1 MNVSNLFR
9 SALPVLLGSFLAQA
23 APVQGWLNWRGPL
36 HDSVS
41 AEKGLPTAIKASE
54 ALWSTEFPGQSTP
67 VIADGRLFIN
77 GYLGEGAELQEAVRC
92 FDAATGKLIWE
103 HRESDFLSDTIYLRY
118 ATSSPTVDPE
128 TGNVYVL
135 FTQGLLC
142 AFTPDG
148 KLMWKHSMM
157 EEFGRLT
164 FPNSRTASPSVDREL
179 VITRGITSSWG
190 AHGCWH

>member
-41 AEKGLPTAIKASE
+41 AEKGLPATIKASD
-54 ALWSTEFPGQSTP
+54 ALWSTDFPGQSTP

-77 GYLGEGAELQEAVRC
+77 GYIGDGPELQEAVRC
-92 FDAATGKLIWE
+92 FDADTGKLIWE

-118 ATSSPTVDPE
+118 ATSSPTV
-128 TGNVYVL
+128 
-135 FTQGLLC
+135 
-142 AFTPDG
+142 
-148 KLMWKHSMM
+148 
-157 EEFGRLT
+157 
-164 FPNSRTASPSVDREL
+164 
-179 VITRGITSSWG
+179 G
-190 AHGCWH
+190 ATE